1 MRSLMP
7 WRDSHVIEE
16 ARKEFDDMVRRLFAP
31 SGEGE
36 GNGRKTTWSPHIDL
50 SESDKSVVVKADI
63 PGVDPKD
70 IDITVEDGVLT
81 IKGEKKEEREEK
93 KQNFH
98 RTERFVGQFFRQIS
112 LPSGAD
118 EQNVSATTAKGVI
131 TITIPKKPGSHPK
144 KITVQEAK

>member
-7 WRDSHVIEE
+7 WRESHVIEE
-16 ARKEFDDMVRRLFAP
+16 ARKEFDDMVRRLFSP
-31 SGEGE
+31 SEGE
-36 GNGRKTTWSPHIDL
+36 GNGRMMTWTPHVDM
-50 SESDKSVVVKADI
+50 SETDKNIVIKADI

-98 RTERFVGQFFRQIS
+98 RTERFIGQFFRQIS
-112 LPSGAD
+112 LPSGVD
-118 EQNVSATTAKGVI
+118 ENNVTASTAKGVI
-131 TITIPKKPGSHPK
+131 TITIHKKPGSHPK
-144 KITVQEAK
+144 KIAIQEAK